1 MWEYFKINFKKN
13 VLIRRGKEKGFTLIE
28 LLVVIAIIAILAALL
43 LPSVSNAK
51 ETARKIKCLNNLR
64 QLTLCWILYAN
75 DHEDKLAPN
84 NFVYTASYGSPG
96 YQEGMRE
103 LSWAPGNVRT
113 NGDPNV
119 LKLGV
124 LYPYNKE
131 VSIYKCPSDFSTI
144 ETPDGRPTSIP
155 RVRSY
160 NMSIWLGCDG
170 NEIWFPDLGVKKAA
184 YYKLHQ
190 IINPSPSSC
199 FVFIDTHED
208 AIVDP
213 TFGVYPTDSDGF
225 LVFYRN
231 SWLDLPAQRHLK
243 GANLSFADGHV
254 EYWRWRYP
262 KVFKYY
268 GQPVANDDE
277 LKDLRRLQACIPTF
291 QAVHDR
297 LKNQ

>member
-1 MWEYFKINFKKN
+1 MWMLSKRNFRKSAPF
-13 VLIRRGKEKGFTLIE
+13 RRDSGKGFTLIE

-43 LPSVSNAK
+43 LPAVSKGK
-51 ETARKIKCLNNLR
+51 EYARRIKCINNLK
-64 QLTLCWILYAN
+64 QLQLCWILYAN
-75 DHEDKLAPN
+75 DHEDKLPPN
-84 NFVYTASYGSPG
+84 NFVYTASYGSPD
-96 YQEGMRE
+96 YQEEMTD

-124 LYPYNKE
+124 LYQYNTE

-144 ETPDGRPTSIP
+144 ETPDGRPTTIP

-170 NEIWFPDLGVKKAA
+170 NEIWFPDLGIKKAA

-190 IINPSPSSC
+190 IQNPPPNNC

-213 TFGVYPTDSDGF
+213 TFGVYPSDSMGF

-231 SWLDLPAQRHLK
+231 SWLDIPAQRHSR
-243 GANLSFADGHV
+243 GANVSFADGHV
-254 EYWRWRYP
+254 EYWRWRWQ

-268 GQPVANDDE
+268 GQPVENDEE
-277 LKDLRRLQACIPTF
+277 LKDLRRLQACIPTYKS
-291 QAVHDR
+291 VYDR
-297 LKNQ
+297 LKKQ